1 MSFARRIVPILLLA
15 TAARAQ
21 SPAEHVAAGDRE
33 AEAFHP
39 DAALKHYEAALASDP
54 KNVAALQNA
63 SKAAVDIGEST
74 PDKKQAADL
83 FELGE
88 KYAREAVAVAPNDAE
103 SALSS
108 RARAGRAALNVGVR
122 DRVKYAVEIREQ
134 ALDALKIDPEHPG
147 ALHVLG
153 MWNAEVMR
161 LNGVERFFAKNVLG
175 GKVFGLANW
184 NDAVS
189 NLEHAVRVDPK
200 RPTHR
205 LDLGMIYRDVG
216 EKAKARQELE
226 AVLSMPQVDVND
238 GIYKQQA
245 KDALARLK

>member
-1 MSFARRIVPILLLA
+1 MFAAA
-15 TAARAQ
+15 TVAHAQ
-21 SPAEHVAAGDRE
+21 SAAEHVAAGNRE
-33 AEAFHP
+33 HEAFHP
-39 DAALKHYEAALASDP
+39 DAALKEFEAALAIEP
-54 KNVAALQNA
+54 KNVTALQQA
-63 SKAAVDIGEST
+63 SLSAVDLGEGVT
-74 PDKKQAADL
+74 DKKRAAEL
-83 FELGE
+83 FRLGE
-88 KYAREAVAVAPNDAE
+88 KYAREAVTVAPDDPE
-103 SALSS
+103 SHFHL
-108 RARAGRAALNVGVR
+108 ARALGRAALNVGVR

-134 ALDALKIDPEHPG
+134 ALAALKVNPEHPG
-147 ALHVLG
+147 ALHVIG

-161 LNGVERFFAKNVLG
+161 LNGFERFFAKNVLG

-216 EKAKARQELE
+216 EKAKAREALE
-226 AVLSMPQVDVND
+226 AVIAMPQVDVND

-245 KDALARLK
+245 KDALAKLK